1 MSNVVFTQDFLE
13 PIRNISYEL
22 KRMNDLKEKELKM
35 KYDEHLMSIEV
46 INKILSSDGV
56 PYHFECCEG
65 SELLFVKNKED

>member
-1 MSNVVFTQDFLE
+1 MGIVVFTQDFLE

-35 KYDEHLMSIEV
+35 KYDEHLISIGV

-56 PYHFECCEG
+56 PYHLECNDKQLE
-65 SELLFVKNKED
+65 FVKNKEE

>member
-1 MSNVVFTQDFLE
+1 MGIVVFTQDFLE

-35 KYDEHLMSIEV
+35 KYDEHLISIGV

-56 PYHFECCEG
+56 PYHLECNG
-65 SELLFVKNKED
+65 SELSFVKNKEE